1 MDNTFRMIND
11 HAVGELSADIIF
23 RIAALAK
30 KANSEYGSDQVYNA
44 SIGALTDDNGNLLIN
59 NTYYEVL
66 KELPNVYFA
75 DYAPM
80 TGEPEFLD
88 ASIKA
93 CFGDVEVEGYT
104 EAVAVMGGTAAI
116 KHVFWNYADDGD
128 EILVTDWNW
137 TPYNQIAY
145 ENKRVMRSFNMFT
158 PENKFDVPAMEEAI
172 ETVLKKQ
179 KSVIVV
185 LNFPA
190 HNPTGYTPTKEEA
203 RDIFDAVAK
212 LGEKLQDKK
221 IILLFDVA
229 YMDFAG
235 DKGRD
240 FVRAYRPMPNNVISL
255 FSYSLSKTATAYGLR
270 TASMISLSSS
280 AELALEAKAAVTF
293 STRGTYTGCVRAA
306 QLAFAKIINDATLR
320 AKFEK
325 ERDGHVALV
334 AQRADAFLKE
344 ADKVGLKHS
353 PYQSGFYISIPCEDS
368 MKITEALF
376 EKKTFVA
383 PMPKGLRIA
392 ICSLAEWKSA
402 KLPAILA
409 EYVK

>member
-23 RIAALAK
+23 KIAALAR
-30 KANSEYGSDQVYNA
+30 KANEEYGSDQVYNA
-44 SIGALTDDNGNLLIN
+44 SIGALTDDDGKLLIN

-66 KELPNVYFA
+66 KSLPNVYFA

-93 CFGDVEVEGYT
+93 CFRDVEVEGYK

-116 KHVFWNYADDGD
+116 KHVFWNYGDDGD

-158 PENKFDVPAMEEAI
+158 PDNKFDVAAMEESI
-172 ETVLKKQ
+172 ETLMKKQ

-203 RDIFDAVAK
+203 QDMFDAVAK
-212 LGEKLQDKK
+212 LGEKHKDKK

-235 DKGRD
+235 ERGRD
-240 FVRAYRPMPNNVISL
+240 FIRAYKPMPNNVLSL

-270 TASMISLSSS
+270 TASLISLSSS
-280 AELALEAKAAVTF
+280 ADLAMEAKAAVTF
-293 STRGTYTGCVRAA
+293 STRGTYTGCVRSA
-306 QLAFAKIINDATLR
+306 QLAFAKVVNDPALR
-320 AKFEK
+320 EQFEK
-325 ERDGHVALV
+325 EREGHVALV
-334 AQRADAFLKE
+334 AKRAAAFLQE

-353 PYQSGFYISIPCEDS
+353 PYQSGFFISIPCEES
-368 MKITEALF
+368 NKITEELF

-383 PMPKGLRIA
+383 PMPKGLRLA
-392 ICSLAEWKSA
+392 ICSMAEWKCA

-409 EYVK
+409 DYVK

>member
-1 MDNTFRMIND
+1 MDKTFRMIND

-23 RIAALAK
+23 KIAALAR
-30 KANSEYGSDQVYNA
+30 KANSDYGSDQVYNA
-44 SIGALTDDNGNLLIN
+44 SIGALTDDEGNLLIN

-66 KELPNVYFA
+66 KSLPNVYFA

-80 TGEPEFLD
+80 TGESEFLD

-93 CFGDVEVEGYT
+93 CFRDVEVEGYR
-104 EAVAVMGGTAAI
+104 EAVTVMGGTAAI

-158 PENKFDVPAMEEAI
+158 PDNKFDVAAMEEAM
-172 ETVLKKQ
+172 EALMKKQ

-190 HNPTGYTPTKEEA
+190 HNPTGYTPSKQEAEEIY
-203 RDIFDAVAK
+203 DMV
-212 LGEKLQDKK
+212 EKLAQKNPDKK

-229 YMDFAG
+229 YLDFAG
-235 DKGRD
+235 EKGRD
-240 FVRAYRPMPNNVISL
+240 FIRAYKPMPNNVLSL

-270 TASMISLSSS
+270 TASLISLSSS
-280 AELALEAKAAVTF
+280 ADLAMEAKAAVTF

-306 QLAFAKIINDATLR
+306 QIAFAKVFNDVQLR
-320 AKFEK
+320 ERFEK

-334 AQRADAFLKE
+334 VKRANAFLEE
-344 ADKVGLKHS
+344 ADKIGLKHS
-353 PYQSGFYISIPCEDS
+353 PYQSGFFISIPCEES
-368 MKITEALF
+368 GKVTEQLF

-383 PMPKGLRIA
+383 PMPKGLRLA
-392 ICSLAEWKSA
+392 ICSMADWKCA